1 VSRELETKAHYSL
14 TPPTNG
20 TGDVT
25 STPGTNSQQ
34 KANLAMSNIIAV
46 PLNKLTRSA
55 IFDPTLL
62 PLDLH
67 LRGEKNAGLAE
78 TLHFNSLC
86 T

>member
-1 VSRELETKAHYSL
+1 
-14 TPPTNG
+14 
-20 TGDVT
+20 
-25 STPGTNSQQ
+25 
-34 KANLAMSNIIAV
+34 MSNIIAV

-78 TLHFNSLC
+78 TLPVYLVKPVLEPAGLNKKGTDAKRYILSKSPSD
-86 T
+86 